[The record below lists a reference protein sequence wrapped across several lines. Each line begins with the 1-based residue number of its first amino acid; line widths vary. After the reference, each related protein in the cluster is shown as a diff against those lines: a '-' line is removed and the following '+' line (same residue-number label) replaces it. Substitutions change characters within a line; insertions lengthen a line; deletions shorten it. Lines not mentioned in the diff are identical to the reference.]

1 MTDQLL
7 PVLRRSNRLR
17 ETGRTA
23 RAFGPFSRRTTG
35 IAGLLVLACRAG
47 IATPQ
52 DAAPALGDLS
62 LEELV
67 QVQLVS
73 TPSKRPQSARE
84 APAVVTVVAADEIRR
99 HGYRTLGDVLR
110 AVPGFYVTYDHN
122 YSYVGV
128 RGFGI
133 PGDYNTRVL
142 LLLDGVRTN
151 DNIYDAAYVAQE
163 FILDLALVERVEVSR
178 GPGASIY
185 GNSAFFAVV
194 NVVTRTGRSV
204 DGAEAAA
211 AAGGYGTYEAR
222 ATYGQ
227 QLAGGAEV
235 LASLSAVDGRGRS
248 LFFPEF
254 LDQGGFSP
262 SDADG
267 ERSSRALASVRAG
280 GFGLQAT
287 LVDRRKQVPTA
298 SFSTIFGDTRTRTRD
313 VLGLVTATHAATF
326 SEHADL
332 QTRATFGAYEFNGD
346 YAFDLGDGV
355 TDVWRDEVSGRWW
368 EVEANVRVHRGRHV
382 LLAGSEIHGDARQR
396 QDSGYLGTTEGGAAL
411 ASKDFRLGVYAQDE
425 VSLGPRLRASL
436 GLRLDR
442 SRDLSARVNP
452 RLALVATPDAATV
465 VKLLFGRAY
474 RAANEYEERY
484 YPATRA
490 LRPETIR
497 TVELAV
503 ERALGRRVRATASV
517 YDNDIRDLISL
528 DTTPEG
534 DLFFRNA
541 DRLQGRGAEAG
552 VAAVLEGGLDAFLGY
567 SFHHARDGSGGEPA
581 NAPRHLWNGRLS
593 VPLRDRT
600 VWLSGDARYVS
611 QRRDLRGEPVDGHW
625 VADLTLFAPRLP
637 RGLQVSLGLQNVFG
651 ADYADPASDEHL
663 QRTLPQAGRTAR
675 LQVTWHLR

>member
-7 PVLRRSNRLR
+7 PVARGSHRFP
-17 ETGRTA
+17 ETGRTG
-23 RAFGPFSRRTTG
+23 RSFGPFSRRTTG
-35 IAGLLVLACRAG
+35 LAAVLTLVCRA
-47 IATPQ
+47 ALAAPQ
-52 DAAPALGDLS
+52 EAPPALGDLS
-62 LEELV
+62 LEQLV

-73 TPSKRPQSARE
+73 APSKRPQSARE
-84 APAVVTVVAADEIRR
+84 APAVVTVVTGDEIRR

-163 FILDLALVERVEVSR
+163 FILDLALVDRVEVSR

-204 DGAEAAA
+204 AGAEVAA
-211 AAGGYGTYEAR
+211 AAGGYGIYEAR
-222 ATYGQ
+222 ATYGK
-227 QLAGGAEV
+227 QLASGAEV
-235 LASLSAVDGRGRS
+235 LGSLSTVDGRGRS

-254 LDQGGFSP
+254 EDQGGFSP
-262 SDADG
+262 ADADG
-267 ERSSRALASVRAG
+267 ERSSRAFASVRAG
-280 GFGLQAT
+280 GFGLQAA
-287 LVDRRKQVPTA
+287 LVDRRKQIPTA
-298 SFSTIFGDTRTRTRD
+298 SFGTIFGDTRSRTQD

-326 SEHADL
+326 SRHADL
-332 QTRATFGAYEFNGD
+332 QTRATFGAYDFDGD
-346 YAFDLGDGV
+346 YAYDFGDGV
-355 TDVWRDEVSGRWW
+355 TDIWRDEVSGRWW
-368 EVEANVRVHRGRHV
+368 EVEANVRVRRGRHV
-382 LLAGSEIHGDARQR
+382 LLAGSEIHGDVRQR
-396 QDSGYLGTTEGGAAL
+396 QRSRYLGTMEGGQAL
-411 ASKDFRLGVYAQDE
+411 ASSDLRLGVYAQDE
-425 VSLGPRLRASL
+425 VSLGSRLRASL

-452 RLALVATPDAATV
+452 RLALVVTPDAATV

-474 RAANEYEERY
+474 RAPNEYEERY
-484 YPATRA
+484 YAPTGT
-490 LRPETIR
+490 LLPETIR

-503 ERALGRRVRATASV
+503 ERDLGRRVRATASV
-517 YDNDIRDLISL
+517 YDNDIGDLISL

-534 DLFFRNA
+534 ELFFRNA
-541 DRLQGRGAEAG
+541 DRLRGRGAEAG
-552 VAAVLEGGLDAFLGY
+552 VGAVLETGLDAFLGY
-567 SFHHARDGSGGEPA
+567 SFHHTRDGDGGEPA
-581 NAPRHLWNGRLS
+581 NAPRHLWSGRLS
-593 VPLRDRT
+593 VPLLDRT
-600 VWLSGDARYVS
+600 VWLSADARHMSGRV
-611 QRRDLRGEPVDGHW
+611 DLRGQPVDGHW

-637 RGLQVSLGLQNVFG
+637 AGLQVSLGLQNAFDAG
-651 ADYADPASDEHL
+651 YADPASDEHL

-675 LQVTWHLR
+675 LQVTWHPR

>member
-1 MTDQLL
+1 M
-7 PVLRRSNRLR
+7 
-17 ETGRTA
+17 
-23 RAFGPFSRRTTG
+23 
-35 IAGLLVLACRAG
+35 
-47 IATPQ
+47 
-52 DAAPALGDLS
+52 AAPQESAPVLGDLS
-62 LEELV
+62 IEQLV
-67 QVQLVS
+67 QIQLVS
-73 TPSKRPQSARE
+73 APSKRPQRARE
-84 APAVVTVVAADEIRR
+84 APAVVTVITGDKIRR

-110 AVPGFYVTYDHN
+110 AVPGFYLTYDHN

-163 FILDLALVERVEVSR
+163 FILDLALVDRVEVSR

-204 DGAEAAA
+204 TGAEVAA
-211 AAGGYGTYEAR
+211 AAGGYGIYEGR
-222 ATYGQ
+222 ATYGRE
-227 QLAGGAEV
+227 LAGGAAV
-235 LASLSAVDGRGRS
+235 LASVSAVDGRGRS

-254 LDQGGFSP
+254 QDQGGFSP
-262 SDADG
+262 ADADG
-267 ERSSRALASVRAG
+267 ERSSRALASVHAG
-280 GFGLQAT
+280 SFGLQAA
-287 LVDRRKQVPTA
+287 LVDRRKQIPTA
-298 SFSTIFGDTRTRTRD
+298 SFGTIFGDARSRTRD

-332 QTRATFGAYEFNGD
+332 QTRATFGAYEFDGD
-346 YAFDLGDGV
+346 YPFDLGQGAS
-355 TDVWRDEVSGRWW
+355 DVYRDEVSGRWW
-368 EVEANVRVHRGRHV
+368 EVEANVRVRRGRHV
-382 LLAGSEIHGDARQR
+382 LLAGSEIHGDVRQR
-396 QDSGYLGTTEGGAAL
+396 QDSSYLGATEGGQVL
-411 ASKDFRLGVYAQDE
+411 ANRDLRLGVYAEDE
-425 VSLGPRLRASL
+425 VSLGTRLRASL

-442 SRDLSARVNP
+442 SRDLSPRVNP

-474 RAANEYEERY
+474 RAPNEYEERY
-484 YPATRA
+484 YPATGA

-497 TVELAV
+497 TVELAA
-503 ERALGRRVRATASV
+503 ERAVGHRVRASASV

-528 DTTPEG
+528 DATPGG

-541 DRLQGRGAEAG
+541 DRLRGRGAEAG
-552 VAAVLEGGLDAFLGY
+552 VAAVLDGGLDAFFGY
-567 SFHHARDGSGGEPA
+567 SFHHARDGNGGEPA
-581 NAPRHLWNGRLS
+581 NAPRHLWNGRVS

-600 VWLSGDARYVS
+600 VWLSADVRHVS
-611 QRRDLRGEPVDGHW
+611 RRSDVRGGTVDGHW

-637 RGLQVSLGLQNVFG
+637 RGLQVSLGLQNAFD
-651 ADYADPASDEHL
+651 AHYADPASDEHL

-675 LQVTWHLR
+675 LQVTWQSR